1 MTGKPPRTSP
11 RNLWIGGRRS
21 NARSGGLAMRFERP
35 TGAVM
40 GALHKRL
47 LGRLIDQSE
56 LGDQNIEFSV

>member
-1 MTGKPPRTSP
+1 
-11 RNLWIGGRRS
+11 
-21 NARSGGLAMRFERP
+21 MRFERP